1 LGYPRTMMENIN
13 AYHMMHQRPQ
23 HHPQPHLHVQYEQFG
38 RIISGQQQYQQMQIQ
53 QQQYHQMQ
61 LHSPTTM
68 ENINAYHMMHQGQQQ
83 HPQPHLHVQ
92 YDQSG

>member
-1 LGYPRTMMENIN
+1 
-13 AYHMMHQRPQ
+13 
-23 HHPQPHLHVQYEQFG
+23 
-38 RIISGQQQYQQMQIQ
+38 MQIQ

-83 HPQPHLHVQ
+83 HPQPHLQVQ